1 MSASTL
7 TGIFAPGSPALLES
21 LRTLVITPTR
31 FVDPCSVIRA
41 DFTFSNVGGAAATG
55 VRARFALPAGVE
67 PVPGSDT
74 IDDVPLRNGESFI
87 AINGATVGDLESN
100 GSRRI
105 SISYRVIDVIE
116 DGTGLAFQAAL
127 VSDQLAVT
135 ASNIERLTVRSKPVL
150 QNPTTLVQLI
160 APDEPKP
167 GDQITIRATL
177 LNSGPSS
184 AHDVVAILPL
194 PEHTTYVPRTA
205 RIAGRPI
212 PDGEGEPFDYDSG
225 TLVAARLAPSQSVI
239 VEYQAQIE
247 SPLEDGTRINVCG
260 SIASRDLPEFALS
273 SSEIVVRSP
282 IDFANDETGLTV
294 FSDDS
299 VTPGTRI
306 AMSVRASNS
315 GTGPAQ
321 GVSVHYDLPDGLI
334 YTPGSAMIDGQPI
347 GDDAFAGETISIGT
361 VAPERSIEI
370 GLSAMVGVPPEG
382 DHPLPIVA
390 HLRWRGGERQFE
402 RRLSVR
408 ATPRFARARNY
419 IEVERRVAQ
428 AEEDV
433 DFLIHLLN
441 DGTAADRN
449 LQLRILPGAFLG
461 VLRIIDGAGVEIP
474 YDAPVNLESME
485 PHLERVITVRAKIVP
500 PVPDRSTVTL
510 GAVLEQHER
519 TIDLGVGSIVVRSR
533 AHVAPQSAGWEMQS
547 RDQLRPGTSAD
558 VIIRFTNDGSDT
570 LRDAHAVLQLP
581 KELAIERAH
590 DARREHNTL
599 YFGDVAAK
607 TTHEARVT
615 MRLLRARSGEHRL
628 ALEGTLYGRGMSA
641 IALSALEVP
650 TFALPEFEAGAQL
663 RSSPYEVVN
672 AGERIAYDLF
682 VRNTGDGPA
691 DQLIVRAVPS
701 NLAAYVPGS
710 TTVNGR
716 IVSDDVGTSALW
728 SQRGLV
734 LTEIDPSIEVRVHWE
749 MMAVAP
755 LAAGTPIDA
764 RVVLNWDAERS
775 HALAAPTLHVQSAP
789 SLAGDISVATISIA
803 ETIAKA
809 PSDQSAS
816 WQAAP
821 QARPAPPSPAP
832 LPTAIT
838 EMFERAETAQPSQPE
853 PLTAQPLLEPASASD
868 ERLPARDEPAE
879 SIKAEAAQHV
889 DELQAPGMP
898 VAFVDFGQEKLS
910 RTLRML
916 EKSDLDGMLPHLFAI
931 RTFFPESAV
940 NATPDLEKSFRVS
953 NRAMQNAL
961 DRLFVRL
968 RIPRYSLTA
977 KDLEDRDSRFA
988 LRQLV
993 STIVA
998 AEARPGGDGRAPGV
1012 VRISGPLDT
1021 RYLRTLQPQLE
1032 SAPLGSAVPWQ
1043 VAAAMLGTTIH
1054 RDDDESSLLG
1064 AYRDELISVLGTLST
1079 LPLEEFHRVLRD
1091 SANRALDDALAGV
1104 LETLRS
1110 AAHIAAE

>member
-1 MSASTL
+1 
-7 TGIFAPGSPALLES
+7 
-21 LRTLVITPTR
+21 LVITPTR
-31 FVDPCSVIRA
+31 FAEPGSVVRA

-67 PVPGSDT
+67 HVAGSDT
-74 IDDVPLRNGESFI
+74 IDDRPLTHGESFI
-87 AINGATVGDLESN
+87 AINGATVGDLPSN
-100 GSRRI
+100 ASRRI
-105 SISYRVIDVIE
+105 SISYRVNDIIE

-127 VSDQLAVT
+127 VSDQLSVT

-150 QNPTTLVQLI
+150 QNPGTLVTII

-167 GDQITIRATL
+167 GDHITIRATL
-177 LNSGPSS
+177 VNAGPSS

-194 PEHTTYVPRTA
+194 PEHTSYVARSA
-205 RIAGRPI
+205 RIGGRPVE
-212 PDGEGEPFDYDSG
+212 DREGEPFDYDSD
-225 TLVAARLAPSQSVI
+225 TLVAARLAPAQSVVI
-239 VEYQAQIE
+239 EYQAAIE
-247 SPLEDGTRINVCG
+247 SPLEDGTRIKVTG
-260 SIASRDLPEFALS
+260 AIASRDLAEFALS

-282 IDFANDETGLTV
+282 IDFENDDTGLTV

-306 AMSVRASNS
+306 AMSMRAANS

-321 GVSVHYDLPDGLI
+321 GVSVLFDLPQGLI

-347 GDDAFAGETISIGT
+347 GDDAFGEGTISLGT
-361 VAPERSIEI
+361 IAPGRSVEV

-390 HLRWRGGERQFE
+390 HLRWKGGTRQFQ
-402 RRLSVR
+402 RRLTVR

-449 LQLRILPGAFLG
+449 LQLRILPGAFVGALR
-461 VLRIIDGAGVEIP
+461 VLDSTGVEMP
-474 YDAPVNLESME
+474 YDAPLKLDVME
-485 PHLERVITVRAKIVP
+485 PHVERVITVRAKIVP

-519 TIDLGVGSIVVRSR
+519 TIDLGVGSLVVRSR
-533 AHVAPQSAGWEMQS
+533 AHVSAQSVGWELQS
-547 RDQLRPGTSAD
+547 HERLRPGGTAD
-558 VIIRFTNDGSDT
+558 VVIRFTNDGSDT
-570 LRDAHAVLQLP
+570 LRDAHAVLEVP
-581 KELAIERAH
+581 RELTIERAH

-607 TTHEARVT
+607 TTHEARMT
-615 MRLLRARSGEHRL
+615 LRLLRARSGEARL
-628 ALEGTLYGRGMSA
+628 TIEGVLYGRGMSA
-641 IALSALEVP
+641 LQFTPLDVL

-663 RSSPYEVVN
+663 RSSPSELIN
-672 AGERIAYDLF
+672 AGERVAYDLF

-691 DQLIVRAVPS
+691 DTLIVRAVPS
-701 NLAAYVPGS
+701 NLAVYVPGS

-716 IVSDDVGTSALW
+716 VVPDDVGTSALW
-728 SQRGLV
+728 SQRGLT
-734 LTEIDPSIEVRVHWE
+734 LTEIDPAVEVRVHWE
-749 MMAVAP
+749 MIAVAP
-755 LAAGTPIDA
+755 LAAGTQIDA
-764 RVVLNWDAERS
+764 RVILNWDAERS
-775 HALAAPTLHVQSAP
+775 HALAAPTLHVQSVP
-789 SLAGDISVATISIA
+789 TLAGDIASGAISIA
-803 ETIAKA
+803 ETLEKA
-809 PSDQSAS
+809 PADQSAV
-816 WQAAP
+816 WQEPLEPLPAP
-821 QARPAPPSPAP
+821 VLAQPEPPAPPQAEAPEVPA
-832 LPTAIT
+832 AIT
-838 EMFERAETAQPSQPE
+838 EIVERAQAVLVPE
-853 PLTAQPLLEPASASD
+853 VIEIPAAIQDPPL
-868 ERLPARDEPAE
+868 AE
-879 SIKAEAAQHV
+879 EIAIEAAQHV
-889 DELQAPGMP
+889 NELQAPAMP

-916 EKSDLDGMLPHLFAI
+916 EKSDLDGILPHLFAI

-940 NATPDLEKSFRVS
+940 NATAELEKSFRVS
-953 NRAMQNAL
+953 NRAMQNSL

-993 STIVA
+993 SNLMA
-998 AEARPGGDGRAPGV
+998 ADARPSGDGRAPGV
-1012 VRISGPLDT
+1012 VRISGPVDT
-1021 RYLRTLQPQLE
+1021 RYLRSLQSQLE

-1043 VAAAMLGTTIH
+1043 VAAAMLGTTIY
-1054 RDDDESSLLG
+1054 RDDDRSG
-1064 AYRDELISVLGTLST
+1064 VMGTYRDALVSVLETLGN

-1091 SANRALDDALAGV
+1091 SANRALDDALAEV